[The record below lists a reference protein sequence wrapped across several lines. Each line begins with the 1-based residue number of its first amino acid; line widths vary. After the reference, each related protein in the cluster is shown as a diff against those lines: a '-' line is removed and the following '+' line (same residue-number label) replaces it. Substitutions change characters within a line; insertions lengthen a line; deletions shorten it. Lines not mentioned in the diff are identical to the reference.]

1 MTDTSSTRA
10 PTTAPTS
17 ALTPDALFRVDGKV
31 AVVTDSGACTS
42 PDVAPVLA
50 AAGATV
56 VIADKDFAIANTL
69 ARNIDPSGSRVSA
82 VATDIENEASVCALF
97 ETVVATYGRLDI
109 LVNCAGVTANMD
121 LLDTSLE
128 IFDEQQ
134 SVNQRATFMLMREGV
149 RHMLRGGGGRIVNVS
164 TMGTFH
170 PVLRGNA
177 AYAPSRAGVVAMT
190 KSIAFDYARQGILAN
205 CVHPGAVRSKTRFHP
220 QLQARLAAGGQMQ
233 GPGADLSRLPLGMGN
248 GRDIAAAVLYLVG
261 PSGGYITGQSLVLD
275 GGFLIS

>member
-1 MTDTSSTRA
+1 MGEATNTV
-10 PTTAPTS
+10 
-17 ALTPDALFRVDGKV
+17 DALFRIDGKI
-31 AVVTDSGACTS
+31 AVVTDSGACAS
-42 PDVAPVLA
+42 PDVVPVLA

-56 VIADKDFAIANTL
+56 ILADKDPAASTAL
-69 ARNIDPSGSRVSA
+69 AREVDPSETRVR
-82 VATDIENEASVCALF
+82 VVPTDIENESSVCRLF
-97 ETVVATYGRLDI
+97 SEVQITYGRLDI

-121 LLDTSLE
+121 LLETTLD

-134 SVNQRATFMLMREGV
+134 SVNQRATFLLMREGV
-149 RHMLRGGGGRIVNVS
+149 RQMLKSGGGRIVNVS

-170 PVLRGNA
+170 PVLHGNA

-190 KSIAFDYARQGILAN
+190 KSVAHDYARQGILAN

-220 QLQARLAAGGQMQ
+220 RLQARLAAGGQMQ
-233 GPGADLSRLPLGMGN
+233 GPGADPARLPLGMGN